1 MSTHIEEADRI
12 RQALEKLD
20 PDYLKYLRK
29 RVRYDESLWLLR
41 GVLGEGL
48 PNPMGFES
56 LMNYARATGRGE
68 FTAEDLESIFNA
80 QMESV

>member
-1 MSTHIEEADRI
+1 MITHTEEAGRI
-12 RQALEKLD
+12 REALEKLD

-29 RVRYDESLWLLR
+29 AVREDDSLWLLR

-56 LMNYARATGRGE
+56 LISYARATGRGE
-68 FTAEDLESIFNA
+68 FTAEDLENIFHT